1 MGSKIKT
8 DLQEFMNNKAT
19 FSILELKKIL
29 KKRGHRNLK
38 LSGIKTNKGYLLTVE
53 EDDLFFDL
61 IVEGKEKFR
70 IKNIQKSS

>member
-29 KKRGHRNLK
+29 KKRGYRNLK

>member
-1 MGSKIKT
+1 MGSEIKT

-29 KKRGHRNLK
+29 KKRGYRNLK
-38 LSGIKTNKGYLLTVE
+38 LSGINTNKGYLLTVE

>member
-1 MGSKIKT
+1 MGSEIKT

-29 KKRGHRNLK
+29 KKRGYRNLK